1 MLKNKLSPGYSL
13 IEIIVVISLITIL
26 GYFISLSFN
35 VLKNETILSKED
47 KINSMENEI
56 SQIKSKSLS
65 QGNILS
71 YSIEDELFQINAFK
85 ECSIKSN
92 KNKKVYISSSG
103 EVSPFQFDCIIDN
116 KIWTFYMNRLG
127 KVEVYETK

>member
-65 QGNILS
+65 QGKILS

-85 ECSIKSN
+85 ECSIKNN

-103 EVSPFQFDCIIDN
+103 EVSPFQFDCIIGN

>member
-56 SQIKSKSLS
+56 SQIKIKSLS
-65 QGNILS
+65 QGKILS
-71 YSIEDELFQINAFK
+71 FSIEDELFQINAFK

-92 KNKKVYISSSG
+92 KNKKVHISSTG
-103 EVSPFQFDCIIDN
+103 EVSPFQFDFIIGN
-116 KIWTFYMNRLG
+116 KIWTFYMNRFG

>member
-56 SQIKSKSLS
+56 SQIKIKSLS
-65 QGNILS
+65 QGKILS

>member
-65 QGNILS
+65 QGKIIS

-92 KNKKVYISSSG
+92 KNKKVYISFSG
-103 EVSPFQFDCIIDN
+103 EVSPFQFDCIIGN

>member
-65 QGNILS
+65 QGKILS

-85 ECSIKSN
+85 ECSIKSD

-103 EVSPFQFDCIIDN
+103 EVSPFQFDCIIGN

>member
-1 MLKNKLSPGYSL
+1 VLKNKLSPGYSL

-65 QGNILS
+65 QGKILS

-103 EVSPFQFDCIIDN
+103 EVSPFQFDCIIGN
-116 KIWTFYMNRLG
+116 KMWTFYMNRLG

>member
-65 QGNILS
+65 QGKILS

-103 EVSPFQFDCIIDN
+103 EVSPFQFDCIIGN

>member
-65 QGNILS
+65 QGKILS

-85 ECSIKSN
+85 ECSIKSD

-103 EVSPFQFDCIIDN
+103 EVSPFQFDCIIGN
-116 KIWTFYMNRLG
+116 KMWTFYMNRLG

>member
-65 QGNILS
+65 QGKIIS

-103 EVSPFQFDCIIDN
+103 EVSPFQFDCIIGN

>member
-35 VLKNETILSKED
+35 VLKNETVLSKED

-65 QGNILS
+65 QGKILS

-103 EVSPFQFDCIIDN
+103 EVSPFQFDCIIGN
-116 KIWTFYMNRLG
+116 KMWTFYMNRLG

>member
-1 MLKNKLSPGYSL
+1 
-13 IEIIVVISLITIL
+13 
-26 GYFISLSFN
+26 
-35 VLKNETILSKED
+35 
-47 KINSMENEI
+47 MENEI

-65 QGNILS
+65 QGKILS

-103 EVSPFQFDCIIDN
+103 EVSPFQFDCIIGN
-116 KIWTFYMNRLG
+116 KMWTFYMNRLG

>member
-1 MLKNKLSPGYSL
+1 VLKNKLSPGYSL

-65 QGNILS
+65 QGKILS

-103 EVSPFQFDCIIDN
+103 EVSPFQFDCIIGN

>member
-65 QGNILS
+65 QGKIIS

-103 EVSPFQFDCIIDN
+103 EVSPFQFDCIIGN
-116 KIWTFYMNRLG
+116 KMWTFYMNRLG

>member
-65 QGNILS
+65 QGKILS

-103 EVSPFQFDCIIDN
+103 EVSPFQFDCIIGN
-116 KIWTFYMNRLG
+116 KMWTFYMNRLG

>member
-26 GYFISLSFN
+26 GYFISISFN

-65 QGNILS
+65 QGKILS

-103 EVSPFQFDCIIDN
+103 EVSPFQFDCIIGN
-116 KIWTFYMNRLG
+116 KMWTFYMNRLG

>member
-35 VLKNETILSKED
+35 VLKNETVLSKED

-65 QGNILS
+65 QGKILS
-71 YSIEDELFQINAFK
+71 YSIEDELFQINAFE

-103 EVSPFQFDCIIDN
+103 EVSPFQFDCIIGN
-116 KIWTFYMNRLG
+116 KMWTFYMNRLG

>member
-65 QGNILS
+65 QGKIIS

-85 ECSIKSN
+85 ECSIKSK

-103 EVSPFQFDCIIDN
+103 EVSPFQFDCIIGN
-116 KIWTFYMNRLG
+116 KMWTFYMNRLG

>member
-65 QGNILS
+65 QGKILS

-103 EVSPFQFDCIIDN
+103 EVSPFQLLV
-116 KIWTFYMNRLG
+116 LG
-127 KVEVYETK
+127 SCA